1 MLPAVKCVIIQNA
14 LNISHY
20 NNNLSFTEGLFIM
33 KVSIRRF
40 YQNREAVIKGTA
52 LFLLDII
59 LIMACMT
66 GALWMRFDFRFSNI
80 DPVFWESVKNYMWIN
95 VGCTVIINA
104 FCHLYTSLWRFAS
117 LEELKNAIAA
127 ILLSTLAQFCGMRLL
142 GYRVPRS
149 YIFIYVML
157 LSICIIGPRF
167 SYRFLRIAYRNHEVI
182 WQTQPVT
189 TMVVGAGAAGYML
202 IREMKNSKHLNRKV
216 PCIIDDDPNKVGS
229 YLQGIPIVGGKK
241 DIPAMAKKYNIEE
254 IIIAIPTLKDA
265 ERRELLEI
273 CQETACKIKMLPGI
287 YQMVNQEVDISMLR
301 DVSIEDLLGRE
312 PVDLHMDKIGNYI
325 SGKVII
331 VTGGGGS
338 IGSEICRQAAL
349 HDPKQLIIVDIY
361 ENNAYAIQLELRKK
375 HPELNLVTL
384 IASVRDKRR
393 IEDIFETYHPDIVYH
408 AAAHKHVPLME
419 DSPDEAVKNNVLGTY
434 NVASAANKFH
444 VQKMVLIS
452 TDKAVRPTN
461 VMGASKRICEI
472 IIQMFAQISPTEY
485 AAVRFGNVLGSNGSV
500 IPIFREQIRNGGP
513 VTVTHPEIIRYFMTI
528 PEAVNLVLQCGA
540 YAKGGEI
547 FILDMGDPVKIVDLA
562 KKMIRL
568 SGHVPGQ
575 DIEIKFTGL
584 RPGEKLYEEL
594 LISEE
599 NLVETENDRIFV
611 AQLGEIDVAETGR
624 KINALIEHAYDES
637 RSIRQ
642 EIREIVPEYRQ
653 TGADER

>member
-1 MLPAVKCVIIQNA
+1 
-14 LNISHY
+14 
-20 NNNLSFTEGLFIM
+20 M

-202 IREMKNSKHLNRKV
+202 IREMKNSRHLNRKI
-216 PCIIDDDPNKVGS
+216 PCIIDDNPQKVGT

-265 ERRELLEI
+265 ERGELLEI

-547 FILDMGDPVKIVDLA
+547 FILDMGEPVKIVDLA

-594 LISEE
+594 LISED

-653 TGADER
+653 TGAEEK

>member
-1 MLPAVKCVIIQNA
+1 
-14 LNISHY
+14 
-20 NNNLSFTEGLFIM
+20 M

-202 IREMKNSKHLNRKV
+202 IREMKNSRHLNRKI
-216 PCIIDDDPNKVGS
+216 PCIIDDNPQKVGT

-547 FILDMGDPVKIVDLA
+547 FILDMGEPVKIVDLA

-594 LISEE
+594 LISED

-653 TGADER
+653 TGAEEK